1 MPDFVLYRAEPAS
14 VAGAAGDEAG
24 AQHPAADA
32 ARVPLDGP
40 ALVLAEGGSLR
51 LLGRLGESRL
61 DRGEAVYVTPDEG
74 AVEITGDGIAW
85 VATTGPLEASAD

>member
-1 MPDFVLYRAEPAS
+1 
-14 VAGAAGDEAG
+14 
-24 AQHPAADA
+24 
-32 ARVPLDGP
+32 
-40 ALVLAEGGSLR
+40 VLAEGGSLR